1 MPLDILTTLTTNGSN
16 YSKYNGGTPAVNP
29 LATKQSQMH
38 ADGAGTPGYSLNG
51 GFSSTVVPDF
61 NSYDD
66 GDPISLPVYH
76 QPSLLDLNGAR
87 PIDYPT
93 TGPVGGHY

>member
-1 MPLDILTTLTTNGSN
+1 MADILTMLTSQGSN
-16 YSKYNGGTPAVNP
+16 LSKYNGANPPINP
-29 LATKQSQMH
+29 LASKQSEMH
-38 ADGAGTPGYSLNG
+38 ADGTGTPGYSLNG
-51 GFSSTVVPDF
+51 SFSSNVNADY
-61 NSYDD
+61 NAYDD
-66 GDPISLPVYH
+66 GTPNFLP

>member
-1 MPLDILTTLTTNGSN
+1 
-16 YSKYNGGTPAVNP
+16 
-29 LATKQSQMH
+29 MH
-38 ADGAGTPGYSLNG
+38 ADGVGAPGYSLNG
-51 GFSSTVVPDF
+51 NFTSNVTTDY
-61 NSYDD
+61 NAYDD
-66 GDPISLPVYH
+66 GTPNFLP

>member
-1 MPLDILTTLTTNGSN
+1 MADILIMLTSQGSN
-16 YSKYNGGTPAVNP
+16 LSKYNGTNPPINP
-29 LATKQSQMH
+29 LSSKQSQMH

-51 GFSSTVVPDF
+51 GFTTNVSTDY
-61 NSYDD
+61 NAYDD
-66 GDPISLPVYH
+66 GTPNFLP

>member
-1 MPLDILTTLTTNGSN
+1 MADILTMLTSQGSN
-16 YSKYNGGTPAVNP
+16 LSKYNGTNPPINP
-29 LATKQSQMH
+29 LSSKQSEMH
-38 ADGAGTPGYSLNG
+38 ADGTGTPGYSLNG
-51 GFSSTVVPDF
+51 NFTTNVTTDY
-61 NSYDD
+61 NAYDD
-66 GDPISLPVYH
+66 GTPNFLP

>member
-1 MPLDILTTLTTNGSN
+1 MADILTMLTSQGSN
-16 YSKYNGGTPAVNP
+16 LSKYNGGSIPINP

-38 ADGAGTPGYSLNG
+38 ADGVGTPGYSLNG
-51 GFSSTVVPDF
+51 NFTSTVVPDF

-66 GDPISLPVYH
+66 GDPISLGVYH
-76 QPSLLDLNGAR
+76 LPSQLDLNGAT
-87 PIDYPT
+87 PVGYPT